1 MTDNAHKTA
10 ITRRTLSVPAR
21 VLNERGLLVGRGLD
35 YGCGKGSDARLL
47 SMAKYDPFYSPDFP
61 KGKFATIMCNYVL
74 NVVDADTEAL
84 ILKVIRGK
92 LEPGG
97 VAYITVRRD
106 VKVDGVTSKGTYQ
119 RNVKLDLPILL
130 ERKGAFC
137 IYVMGDRHE
146 TK

>member
-21 VLNERGLLVGRGLD
+21 LLSERGLLVGRTLD
-35 YGCGKGSDARLL
+35 YGCGKGSDATTLGL
-47 SMAKYDPFYSPDFP
+47 HKYDPYFRPSMPR
-61 KGKFATIMCNYVL
+61 GKFATIMCNYVL
-74 NVVDADTEAL
+74 NVVTPEQEEVVL
-84 ILKVIRGK
+84 EGIRRK
-92 LEPGG
+92 LAPGG
-97 VAYITVRRD
+97 VAYIAVRRD
-106 VKVDGVTSKGTYQ
+106 VKVEGVTSKGTYQ

-137 IYVMGDRHE
+137 IYIKGDRHE